1 MIFEE
6 KQGHNFLSAS
16 FSNIGNVRV
25 PNGSILIS
33 QIRSLILSRVKG
45 NFIRVKVNVT
55 DNINKQFTKL
65 PKKVKEEIWKSQSHQ
80 IYYWTLAKIVFLHTK
95 LQSLRSENI
104 RLTRTRKHNWGFYK
118 TYNNERN
125 SIKKPS
131 QQLMMCQ
138 VLSTT

>member
-6 KQGHNFLSAS
+6 KQGRNFLSAS

-80 IYYWTLAKIVFLHTK
+80 IYY
-95 LQSLRSENI
+95 
-104 RLTRTRKHNWGFYK
+104 
-118 TYNNERN
+118 
-125 SIKKPS
+125 
-131 QQLMMCQ
+131 
-138 VLSTT
+138 